1 MALWPQ
7 RFSLRMKITL
17 GLVIT
22 LSIILG
28 VLTVL
33 MRGQQRKLLIEA
45 NQHLSSDLSNVVADS
60 LHHAMLEQSDG
71 DIQMI
76 MDSIA
81 RHYDVMSVSIVRADG
96 SIYLSSDRDALNRR
110 ISVTASDCVE
120 CTPTQSLSAGRTF
133 ATTDAYERT
142 VLRGVSV
149 IPNEPPCQRCHDQGV
164 ESLGYVVTDFATDD
178 LESQMT
184 ALLRSY
190 AIWNLAALAIVA
202 VAVNLLLNQ
211 LVVSRL
217 MGFVPALERISAGDV
232 TPRLSE
238 NGHDE
243 IATLAKGF
251 NRMAAG
257 LSEKA
262 ALEEAVHRESERLS
276 ALQRVIDR
284 VSRTLELD
292 VILYEGLAQVIDVTN
307 MEAGEIRLWDADQ
320 TRLHAHVW
328 YGLPDPSGAD
338 EQGVPVGA
346 CFCDRAAQSSAGVI
360 VTDPSNGP
368 LGDWKACVWEGF
380 AVAACIPL
388 RSQERVVGVLILQ
401 STEKRSFDPKGTEW
415 MQAIGN
421 HLGIAIENAL
431 LYREVESRV
440 EELTGEVQNLA
451 VLQERERL
459 AREMHDGFAQS
470 LGYLHLQL
478 ATASA
483 LIREGRMDE
492 AREAVAQT
500 EQVVGETYDDVREVI
515 SNLRSTLLKEGG
527 LVPTLAEYVPEF
539 GLRYDLDTRIV
550 ADPDLDDLRLP
561 EASELQLLRIVQEA
575 LSNVR
580 KHARA
585 RQAWVTLAAR
595 NGHFHLEVEDDGIGF
610 NMEDLVPRGEGHY
623 GLSVMRERASGLGG
637 HCSIQSRPGQ
647 GTAVRVDIPIPQ
659 GG

>member
-1 MALWPQ
+1 MTLWPQ

-96 SIYLSSDRDALNRR
+96 SIYLSSDRDALSRR
-110 ISVTASDCVE
+110 ISVTASDCVD
-120 CTPTQSLSAGRTF
+120 CTPAQSLSADRTF
-133 ATTDAYERT
+133 ATTDAHGRT
-142 VLRGVSV
+142 VLRGVSA
-149 IPNEPPCQRCHDQGV
+149 IPNEPPCQICHDQGV
-164 ESLGYVVTDFATDD
+164 EFLGYVVTDFATGD

-243 IATLAKGF
+243 IAALAKGF

-262 ALEEAVHRESERLS
+262 ALEEAVHRESDRLS
-276 ALQRVIDR
+276 SLQRVIDR

-307 MEAGEIRLWDADQ
+307 MEAGEILLWDADQ
-320 TRLHAHVW
+320 TRLYSHVRH
-328 YGLPDPSGAD
+328 GLPDRSDGEGREALA
-338 EQGVPVGA
+338 GVR
-346 CFCDRAAQSSAGVI
+346 FCDEVAKTASGVI
-360 VTDPSNGP
+360 VADPNS
-368 LGDWKACVWEGF
+368 DSWETWKACVREGF
-380 AVAACIPL
+380 AAAACIPL

-401 STEKRSFDPKGTEW
+401 STEKRAFDPKETEW

-421 HLGIAIENAL
+421 HLGIAIENAM

-440 EELTGEVQNLA
+440 EELTGEVQSLA
-451 VLQERERL
+451 VLQERDRL

-478 ATASA
+478 AAVST
-483 LIREGRMDE
+483 LIRDGRMEE

-515 SNLRSTLLKEGG
+515 SNLRSTLLKAGG

-539 GLRYDLDTRIV
+539 GLRYDLDTHIV
-550 ADPDLDDLRLP
+550 ADPDLDGLCLP

-585 RQAWVTLAAR
+585 RRAWVTLAAR